1 MRDGVLYYV
10 LYFIFHFLPLLAV
23 GDSEVA
29 ANRKQQNSQKAE
41 AFRNLKTLQYMQR
54 N

>member
-23 GDSEVA
+23 RDSEAA

-41 AFRNLKTLQYMQR
+41 AFRNLKTLQKMLR